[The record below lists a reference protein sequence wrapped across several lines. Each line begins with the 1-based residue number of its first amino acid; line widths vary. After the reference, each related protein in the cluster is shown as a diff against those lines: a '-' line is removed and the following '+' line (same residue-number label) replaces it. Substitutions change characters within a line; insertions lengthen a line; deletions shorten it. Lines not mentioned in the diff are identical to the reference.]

1 MALNP
6 EILKALAG
14 ASGKTSGTFNAEA
27 ANSAMA
33 TNQKSGAW
41 NLGQSI
47 IDILSTGGYA
57 SAGITRKVGENVASI
72 QRGDLGG
79 LLDLLNPLSVP
90 GAAVKGVQERRTYSE
105 NLRDLGVEKNTST
118 WLGLALDIGLDPT
131 TYITGGTI
139 AGIKGAAAGTR
150 LASQANKA
158 NAVVVRSAADA
169 AAANLPDLTRAFVPV
184 VEPLTQ
190 GQKLGNYLT
199 GVLRGYEFKRAE
211 RAADISVKKINK
223 DARKYA
229 KANPDEVV
237 FAGENIKGAQKA
249 GEAAT
254 SAFKGDTALINR
266 DRFMKAVAEST
277 FLQAKYAKRFEKL
290 KTQSKIVENTRF
302 VDPKTAKKVDAATA
316 SEAAKV
322 GQIEKSMEID
332 PTPSMLAQEV
342 PPTVPGSIQDIQET
356 IVANNVLNNE
366 ALADAIKADAKTIK
380 ASKAVTRQA
389 SKIKDSYSQIET
401 EILDYA
407 NKVIDPATGKKLSES
422 AGTKEE
428 LLDYIANGL
437 RTNKLKPTANR
448 LERFA
453 KAIGTTNDPAQTKV
467 ELVRKTLISMSKD
480 LKKLGDL
487 EEKASAYAKFLESG
501 GVNATTENAAAAIG
515 AVNAAEVGKLVEDAM
530 DLEGEVGKQIS
541 DIIDEVASGTSGTSA
556 KTTEEL
562 TDDATNLR
570 LSSAEELIRYLDLIE
585 KSGSDTAGFRL
596 EYLLRDALEDGPYAN
611 LVALATSKGQSVKDL
626 IWEAIDGNKSVINDP
641 KFSISPEAVK
651 LDFFSSEARFSGQ
664 NKIVNQER
672 AYVTGKNRTPEQA
685 IAEESTL
692 SGIQE
697 NLLRLFGVPV
707 GTEENLLMQLRRG
720 GVKKIGEKLSKNFVP
735 QRLHLTLSDILQT
748 AIRAGKGNV
757 FAAIRYPGSKY
768 RNVMPSNIEYAF
780 LTLTRYKS
788 LGQEIKPGTEAWE
801 AIKKSFN
808 ENYNLPDATDGVI
821 VNKDVDDFF
830 IPAPHLDPQPIFDEG
845 KVIKLKKIADLDKK
859 IDDAIQVMV
868 DTSDELLSIHTA
880 RAAAGMAA
888 GASDAMQKG
897 RDFFLELFEL
907 LDARTGFLKNLPDL
921 VNASP
926 GNPTKLLGS
935 GVPAKGI
942 GGLNK
947 ITGLMKSLILS
958 SAKTAGKFKD
968 PKVADQVRELIINMF
983 MKKLVDENDK
993 DLVAKIGKNAA
1004 AQVAS
1009 EVRHQF
1015 AEIYT
1020 AVKAEIDMTDAMG
1033 AAKRTVKVTPVQKA
1047 KGKQARFRSTEEKYQ
1062 KSVSLVPQTLKAQEP
1077 IIAQEIANPAPLSDE
1092 GSNLSFNLASGDEA
1106 EDILTVGIGEVTDRR
1121 LPARVMRAMSGRFGI
1136 GLGGKTIMSGI
1147 EYSNI
1152 TSSTDQ
1158 FIKSLKIIAQKA
1170 GGDVAKI
1177 DDAFKLV
1184 QQWGKGMFQA
1194 YEAGRSEIP
1203 FSQWLQTA
1211 KVGNVDL
1218 EIANDIS
1225 FMVDA
1230 LFGVDK
1236 TGIAEGAFAESYT
1249 LPYFADEL
1257 NRMFSVKGLF
1267 DIGQEQ
1273 AFKLPSDLGPM
1284 GIKYSWARADVDT
1297 LKEGAKG
1304 KPFNSLTFLANYAQS
1319 LHAVQTRIGIGQSYS
1334 AAMGRT
1340 LKELKDEGLTP
1351 SEISKGFIKIDPED
1365 EFGKFLDKDKLFD
1378 AAELERL
1385 KYIKAYV
1392 TFERSFKSETLQ
1404 EVVDTVDMIT
1414 SVLKA
1419 SQTTWRAGHHVTTS
1433 IGEGLMNSLA
1443 GVSIKYYGNAFEI
1456 LTKYDPAK
1464 YKPGANPFK
1473 QYMDYASPKGM
1484 RLWAEKADGISY
1496 VNSAT
1501 GAVTIVPNEQIM
1513 RLADQLGIIIR
1524 GGAGAVEDIDMR
1536 GIGALSKGLVGGVS
1550 KVNDKLS
1557 ALSANRDNFFRLA
1570 HFIKEIEKGGIY
1582 GSLEEAAIAA
1592 AQVVTTYHP
1601 TVYGLAAFERKYM
1614 RRAVYFYTWQR
1625 IAATKIFQLVL
1636 QQPGTL
1642 TIPSKIQYA
1651 FSEANGFNPESFG
1664 DPWDPNGLYASWNTG
1679 NLYGPQFQGPSG
1691 PGDAWGFGP
1700 AVPQLDILNSL
1711 FSGYTVQPGM
1721 TGLDAVT
1728 KGTQNLAGQNLSP
1741 LPKWFAELTT
1751 GNRVGTGGDI
1761 RNPLEYAIDQVGG
1774 INTISKLTGLGQD
1787 PEKTLT
1793 PTEQAEKKTRLL
1805 INWLLGQKLQDYS
1818 TSQTQKQWS
1827 FDQTKALNSM
1837 LPKP

>member
-14 ASGKTSGTFNAEA
+14 ASGKTSGAFNAEA
-27 ANSAMA
+27 ANAAMS
-33 TNQKSGAW
+33 TNQKTGAW

-105 NLRDLGVEKNTST
+105 NLRDLGVDKNTST

-139 AGIKGAAAGTR
+139 AGVKGAAAGTR
-150 LASQANKA
+150 LASAANKA
-158 NAVVVRSAADA
+158 NAVVVRSAAEA
-169 AAANLPDLTRAFVPV
+169 AAMNLPDVSRAFVPV

-223 DARKYA
+223 EVRKYT
-229 KANPDEVV
+229 KANPNDVV
-237 FAGENIKGAQKA
+237 YAGEIVQGAQKA
-249 GEAAT
+249 GKAAT
-254 SAFKGDTALINR
+254 SAFKGETALINR
-266 DRFMKAVAEST
+266 DEFMKTVAQSK
-277 FLQAKYAKRFEKL
+277 FLQEKYGKRFEKL
-290 KTQSKIVENTRF
+290 NAQSKTLENTRF
-302 VDPKTAKKVDAATA
+302 VDPKTAKKVDAAEA

-322 GQIEKSMEID
+322 AQLEDAAQITPPPATAIEEIS
-332 PTPSMLAQEV
+332 PA
-342 PPTVPGSIQDIQET
+342 VPGSAQDIQEA
-356 IVANNVLNNE
+356 IVANNSLKSEELLDAMN
-366 ALADAIKADAKTIK
+366 ADKKARA
-380 ASKAVTRQA
+380 AVTRQA
-389 SKIKDSYSQIET
+389 NKIKSSYSQIET

-407 NKVIDPATGKKLSES
+407 NKVIDPATGKKLAES
-422 AGTKEE
+422 AATKEE
-428 LLDYIANGL
+428 LLDYIADGL

-467 ELVRKTLISMSKD
+467 ELVRKTLISLSKD

-487 EEKASAYAKFLESG
+487 EEKAGAYAKFLESG
-501 GVNATTENAAAAIG
+501 GVNATTENTAAAIG
-515 AVNAAEVGKLVEDAM
+515 VVNAAEVGKVVEEVM
-530 DLEGEVGKQIS
+530 DLEGEVSKNIS
-541 DIIDEVASGTSGTSA
+541 DIIDEVANGTPGTSA

-562 TDDATNLR
+562 ADDATNLR
-570 LSSAEELIRYLDLIE
+570 LSSAEELVEYLDVIYRG
-585 KSGSDTAGFRL
+585 GSDTAGFRL
-596 EYLLRDALEDGPYAN
+596 EYLLKDALEEGAYN
-611 LVALATSKGQSVKDL
+611 QLKGLAKEQGKSVKDL
-626 IWEAIDGNKSVINDP
+626 IIDAASGNKNVITDAR
-641 KFSISPEAVK
+641 FSISPAAVK
-651 LDFFSSEARFSGQ
+651 LDFFNSEARFSGQ
-664 NKIVNQER
+664 NKILSGER
-672 AYVTGKNRTPEQA
+672 ELVKNKNRTPEEA
-685 IAEESTL
+685 IKEEATL
-692 SGIQE
+692 SGAQE
-697 NLLRLFGVPV
+697 NLFRLMGIPV

-720 GVKKIGEKLSKNFVP
+720 GVKRIGEKLSKNFVP
-735 QRLHLTLSDILQT
+735 QRVHLTMADILRA
-748 AIRAGKGNV
+748 AINAGKGNA
-757 FAAIRYPGSKY
+757 FSAIRFPGKAY
-768 RNVMPSNIEYAF
+768 QNVMPSNIEYAF

-808 ENYNLPDATDGVI
+808 ENYKLPKTADGVI

-830 IPAPHLDPQPIFDEG
+830 VPANHLDPKPIEVDG
-845 KVIKLKKIADLDKK
+845 KKIILKKIPSIDEK
-859 IDDAIQVMV
+859 IDNAIQAMV
-868 DTSDELLSIHTA
+868 DISDELLSIHNT
-880 RAAAGMAA
+880 RAAAAIAPGV
-888 GASDAMQKG
+888 SDAIQKTK
-897 RDFFLELFEL
+897 DLFLEMFEL
-907 LDARTGFLKNLPDL
+907 LAARERFVENLPAL
-921 VNASP
+921 VKASP
-926 GNPTKLLGS
+926 QNPTALLAG
-935 GVPAKGI
+935 GAKGV

-947 ITGLMKSLILS
+947 ITGLMKSLMVS
-958 SAKTAGKFKD
+958 SAKNVGKFKD
-968 PKVADQVRELIINMF
+968 PKIGDEVRELIINMF
-983 MKKLVDENDK
+983 MKKLVTAEDK
-993 DLVAKIGKNAA
+993 DLIKKIGLNAT

-1009 EVRHQF
+1009 FVRHQF
-1015 AEIYT
+1015 DEVYK
-1020 AVKAEIDMTDAMG
+1020 AVKKEINMTDAMG
-1033 AAKRTVKVTPVQKA
+1033 VAKRTVKVTPTQKA
-1047 KGKQARFRSTEEKYQ
+1047 KGKEARRRSTAEEYQ
-1062 KSVSLVPQTLKAQEP
+1062 KAESLVPQTLKAQEP
-1077 IIAQEIANPAPLSDE
+1077 RIAEEVANPAPLSDE
-1092 GSNLSFNLASGDEA
+1092 GSNLSSNLVSGDEI
-1106 EDILTVGIGEVTDRR
+1106 EDIITVGLGEVADRR
-1121 LPARVMRAMSGRFGI
+1121 FPARWLEAMSGRFGI
-1136 GLGGKTIMSGI
+1136 GLGGKTAMSGI
-1147 EYSNI
+1147 EYENI
-1152 TSSTDQ
+1152 TSSTHF
-1158 FIKSLKIIAQKA
+1158 FIKSLKAISNKA
-1170 GGDVAKI
+1170 GGDIVKI

-1184 QQWGKGMFQA
+1184 QQWGKAMYQNF
-1194 YEAGRSEIP
+1194 EAGRSEIP

-1218 EIANDIS
+1218 EIADDIS

-1236 TGIAEGAFAESYT
+1236 TGIPEGVFAESYT

-1267 DIGQEQ
+1267 DIGPEQ

-1304 KPFNSLTFLANYAQS
+1304 KPFNSLTFLANYAQA
-1319 LHAVQTRIGIGQSYS
+1319 LHAVQTRIGIGQSFS
-1334 AAMGRT
+1334 SAMGRT
-1340 LKELKDEGLTP
+1340 LKELKDEGL
-1351 SEISKGFIKIDPED
+1351 SSAEISKNFVKIDPED
-1365 EFGKFLDKDKLFD
+1365 EFGKFLDSEMLFD
-1378 AAELERL
+1378 AVQVEQL
-1385 KYIKAYV
+1385 KYIKKYV
-1392 TFERSFKSETLQ
+1392 TFERSFNNETLQ
-1404 EVVDTVDMIT
+1404 QAVDVADMIT
-1414 SVLKA
+1414 SILKA

-1433 IGEGLMNSLA
+1433 VGEALMNTFV
-1443 GVSIKYYGNAFEI
+1443 GVTPKYYGNAFEI
-1456 LTKYDPAK
+1456 LKDYDPAR
-1464 YKPGANPFK
+1464 YKPGDNPFS

-1484 RLWAEKADGISY
+1484 RLWADKADTISY
-1496 VNSAT
+1496 VNSKT
-1501 GAVTIVPNEQIM
+1501 GAVTIVPKQQIM
-1513 RLADQLGIIIR
+1513 RLAEKYGIIIR

-1536 GIGALSKGLVGGVS
+1536 GIGSLSKGLVGGVS

-1557 ALSANRDNFFRLA
+1557 GISATRDNFFRLA
-1570 HFIKEIEKGGIY
+1570 HFIKEIEKSGIY

-1601 TVYGLAAFERKYM
+1601 TVYGLSAFERKYM

-1625 IAATKIFQLVL
+1625 IAATKIFQLIL
-1636 QQPGTL
+1636 QQPGVI

-1651 FSEANGFNPESFG
+1651 FAEANGFNPESFG
-1664 DPWDPNGLYASWNTG
+1664 DPWDPNGIYASWNTG
-1679 NLYGPQFQGPSG
+1679 NLYGPQFQGPNG

-1711 FSGYTVQPGM
+1711 FSGYTVQPGQ

-1728 KGTQNLAGQNLSP
+1728 RGTQNLAGQNLSP

-1774 INTISKLTGLGQD
+1774 INTISKITGLGQE

-1827 FDQTKALNSM
+1827 FDQSKALSNM
-1837 LPKP
+1837 LPNP